1 MPIELYVSKDRNIY
15 ITNQPDISSSNI
27 IGVTGENNATVLRF
41 SFFEELNGKSVS
53 DFRKRLV
60 AIFPEG
66 VLKYELDG
74 DFSLPG
80 ELTSSEEL
88 TLLIEILNS
97 DEILFKSYPHTFT
110 LIRSGDNP
118 ETNLLQAAADS
129 ARENCRS
136 ELETSIETAT
146 GESHDNKTW
155 EELNE
160 TVKTEI
166 KHREDAFE
174 EIEGMIAESGVIEYD
189 NAYR

>member
-1 MPIELYVSKDRNIY
+1 MI
-15 ITNQPDISSSNI
+15 NI
-27 IGVTGENNATVLRF
+27 IRICPDGHVIPESDCLGRTGENNATVLRF

-66 VLKYELDG
+66 VLKYELNG

-97 DEILFKSYPHTFT
+97 DEILFKSYPHTFN

-174 EIEGMIAESGVIEYD
+174 EIEGMINKSGVIEYD